1 MQTIEPFSALGWH
14 TVPLKGKLERLEGG
28 IKTIPKFESGWRQH
42 YQEHKNTVRAKLGG
56 TITGEVSGIIA
67 IDCDNETT
75 WKMFQALDP
84 DYAFVFLSKGKGYA
98 AGTLIYKFDEDLPT
112 SFSLADNKIALD
124 VYANNGFVYL
134 PTESNKTKELMVKIP
149 ELKEMPATTKLMLQ
163 QLHLAKNQ
171 PQTADGPVAPNVD
184 KSSCLAPLVEQFVV
198 SKEYMQGLFKVI
210 TPRDFRKLEG
220 YVTKGHLH
228 PKDIPDGRGSEYLSK
243 VSAIFGADSSIS
255 LDLYVQA
262 MNLINS
268 LWESPMEDDKFE
280 HTILDPMLNQTAK
293 INGKIIWQY
302 NEDWKQHRL
311 VLHTKRQSNME
322 LGFDDNRNL
331 YYCVDVVN
339 EHVKQFGRDTELQSY
354 IEATAINTPKKA
366 ELKRNLPILNVVAKP
381 SLPFG
386 FSFDDDSIVKTLNTF
401 KHTPE
406 LMILNNP
413 NDYKE
418 FYKRPTTTLKYFE
431 TLVPEE
437 SMRNYLLGFTK
448 RKLTNFEYSPVI
460 LYFMGAHGSGK
471 DTYVQILET
480 IMGHV
485 ARPTT
490 KEFLEVYNAW
500 LLDTYFVQLDEYGNQ
515 LTRISDK
522 EEALGKLK
530 TYTGK
535 QQVMIRAMRTDGFSY
550 KHNATFIM
558 TANKNPLMLEDGD
571 RRIAFMPTPNVLAKA
586 DWVVNQGGITVIHQQ
601 IMAEIKDFCYYLAT
615 EVEMLA
621 PQEYMVPPE
630 SESKLSLIADSMY
643 AAQRIAYALHHK
655 MFDYFKE
662 LCIDYGS
669 TTTLQALKN
678 EHLTEENVEPLYMA
692 MTEMQGDMRSL
703 SKAIRGMGIE
713 IHNDTY
719 KVFNDNPFEAEEE

>member
-1 MQTIEPFSALGWH
+1 MKTIEPFQKLGWH

-28 IKTIPKFESGWRQH
+28 VKSIPKFESGWRQT
-42 YQEHKNTVRAKLGG
+42 YQETVNTVKAKLGG
-56 TITGEVSGIIA
+56 TITGECSGIIA
-67 IDCDNETT
+67 IDCDNENT
-75 WKMFQALDP
+75 WNMFKALDP
-84 DYAFVFLSKGKGYA
+84 DYEFVFISKGKGYP

-112 SFSLADNKIALD
+112 SFSLADNSIALD
-124 VYANNGFVYL
+124 IYANNGFIYL
-134 PTESNKTKELMVKIP
+134 PTDANTTKEPMLEIP
-149 ELKEMPATTKLMLQ
+149 ELKVMPSTTKLLLQ
-163 QLHLAKNQ
+163 QLHLAKNR
-171 PQTADGPVAPNVD
+171 PSEEATVGHNVD

-198 SKEYMQGLFKVI
+198 SKDYMPGLFKII
-210 TPRDFRKLEG
+210 TPRDFRKEEQ
-220 YVTKGHLH
+220 YIKSGHLH
-228 PKDIPDGRGSEYLSK
+228 PENIPDGRGSEYLIK
-243 VSAIFGADSSIS
+243 VSAILGADSSVS
-255 LDLYVQA
+255 LDLYVSA

-268 LWESPMEDDKFE
+268 LWNTPMEDNKFE
-280 HTILDPMLNQTAK
+280 STVLDPMLNSTAK

-311 VLHTKRQSNME
+311 VLHTKRQSNLE

-386 FSFDDDSIVKTLNTF
+386 FSFDDDSVVKTLNTF

-406 LMILNNP
+406 LMILNHP
-413 NDYKE
+413 SDYKE
-418 FYKRPTTTLKYFE
+418 YYKRPTTTLKYFE

-460 LYFMGAHGSGK
+460 LYFLGAHGSGK
-471 DTYVQILET
+471 DTYVGILEQ

-535 QQVMIRAMRTDGFSY
+535 QQVMIRAMRTDGFPY

-571 RRIAFMPTPNVLAKA
+571 RRIAFLPTPNVLSKA
-586 DWVVNQGGITVIHQQ
+586 EWVVNQGGITVIHKQ
-601 IMAEIKDFCYYLAT
+601 IMSEIKDFCYYLAT

-630 SESKLSLIADSMY
+630 SESKLSLIADSMF
-643 AAQRIAYALHHK
+643 ASQRIAYALSK
-655 MFDYFKE
+655 RMFDYVKE
-662 LCIDYGS
+662 LCIDFDAK
-669 TTTLQALKN
+669 TTLNAINN
-678 EHLTEENVEPLYMA
+678 EHLTEDNVEPLYMA

-703 SKAIRGMGIE
+703 SKAMRGMGIE
-713 IHNDTY
+713 VHNGTY
-719 KVFNDNPFEAEEE
+719 KLFDNNPFEAEEED

>member
-1 MQTIEPFSALGWH
+1 MQTIAPFTALGWH
-14 TVPLKGKLERLEGG
+14 TVPLKGKLERGEGG
-28 IKTIPKFESGWRQH
+28 VKTIPKFEQGWRQH
-42 YQEHKNTVRAKLGG
+42 YQENKNTVKAKLGG
-56 TITGEVSGIIA
+56 TITGECSGIIA
-67 IDCDNETT
+67 IDCDNENT
-75 WKMFQALDP
+75 WNMFRALDP
-84 DYAFVFLSKGKGYA
+84 DYPFVFLSKGKGYP
-98 AGTLIYKFDEDLPT
+98 AGTLIYAFDEDLPT
-112 SFSLADNKIALD
+112 SFSLADNNIALD

-134 PTESNKTKELMVKIP
+134 PTEANKTKELMVELP
-149 ELKEMPATTKLMLQ
+149 ELKVMPATTKLMLQ

-171 PQTADGPVAPNVD
+171 PKEVAGPIQSID

-198 SKEYMQGLFKVI
+198 AKDYMPGLFRII
-210 TPRDFRKLEG
+210 TPRDFRKEEQ
-220 YVTKGHLH
+220 YIKKGHLH
-228 PKDIPDGRGSEYLSK
+228 PENIPDGRGSEYLSK
-243 VSAIFGADSSIS
+243 VSAILGADSSIS

-262 MNLINS
+262 MNLINA
-268 LWESPMEDDKFE
+268 LWPQPMEDDKFE

-293 INGKIIWQY
+293 INGKVIWQY

-311 VLHTKRQSNME
+311 VLQTKRQSNIE
-322 LGFDDNRNL
+322 LGFDDRRNF

-354 IEATAINTPKKA
+354 IEATAINSPKKA
-366 ELKRNLPILNVVAKP
+366 ELKRNLPMLNVVAQP

-386 FSFDDDSIVKTLNTF
+386 FSFDDDNIAKTLNTF

-413 NDYKE
+413 SDYKE
-418 FYKRPTTTLKYFE
+418 FYNRPTTTLKYFE

-437 SMRNYLLGFTK
+437 AMRNYLLGFTK

-460 LYFMGAHGSGK
+460 LYFLGAHGSGK

-535 QQVMIRAMRTDGFSY
+535 QQVMIRQMRTDGFSY

-571 RRIAFMPTPNVLAKA
+571 RRIAFLPTPNVLAKA
-586 DWVVNQGGITVIHQQ
+586 DWVINQGGITVVHNQ
-601 IMAEIKDFCYYLAT
+601 IIAEIKDFCYYLAT
-615 EVEMLA
+615 EVEMLS

-630 SESKLSLIADSMY
+630 SESKLSLIADSMF
-643 AAQRIAYALHHK
+643 ASQRIAYALSK
-655 MFDYFKE
+655 GMFDYFKE
-662 LCIDYGS
+662 LCLDYDAP
-669 TTTLQALKN
+669 TTLNAFKN
-678 EHLTEENVEPLYMA
+678 EHLTEDNLEPLYMA

-703 SKAIRGMGIE
+703 NKAMRGMGIE
-713 IHNDTY
+713 THNGTY
-719 KVFNDNPFEAEEE
+719 KVFNNNPFTAEE